1 MPVFQGNAL
10 DALREWLTRG
20 DTVSPASVGPIIS
33 VTSDTEFPAAA
44 ALADSSANPTTTG
57 VGAYLM
63 GWSGSTWSRTGR
75 SIATST
81 DGMATTASNIAFQ
94 MVALGGAFNGTTFD
108 RTRTGSA
115 ANLSA
120 VTQIPLLTT
129 PAGEWAV
136 DSAPAAGTVA
146 SASKTAGAAGVR
158 HVCRS
163 INFGINTAAIPPVA
177 TTLTVVLRDGATG
190 AGTVLR
196 TWSIRVPASAD
207 VNVFTKEISGLNI
220 VGTAATAMTVEFSG
234 GLANTTQYAGISGF
248 SVI

>member
-75 SIATST
+75 SIATSA
-81 DGMATTASNIAFQ
+81 DGMTTTASNIAFQ

-108 RTRTGSA
+108 RVRTGSA

-129 PAGEWAV
+129 PAGEWTA
-136 DSAPAAGTVA
+136 DAAPAAGSVA
-146 SASKTAGAAGVR
+146 SASKAAGAAGVR
-158 HVCRS
+158 HICRS
-163 INFGINTAAIPPVA
+163 INFGIHTVAAPAA

-190 AGTVLR
+190 AGTILR
-196 TWSIRVPASAD
+196 TWSIRVPATAD
-207 VNVFTKEISGLNI
+207 LNVFNREISGLNI

-234 GLANTTQYAGISGF
+234 GLANTVQYAGISGF